1 MEQSLSAVDK
11 QSEHDSDK
19 YPERSQSPTREQGPS
34 PQTMGGVS
42 WGWEENRNEEGAG
55 DWFLKCLGDVMLLWW
70 SVML

>member
-1 MEQSLSAVDK
+1 MLKPLGLIFHFNVFVPEMEQSLSAVDK

-55 DWFLKCLGDVMLLWW
+55 D
-70 SVML
+70 

>member
-19 YPERSQSPTREQGPS
+19 CPERSQSPTREQGPS

-55 DWFLKCLGDVMLLWW
+55 D
-70 SVML
+70 